1 MFIYLWLSF
10 ITFVHAFK
18 VNRFC
23 VDCKYYLHNPE
34 LWKSNKD
41 FNGKCMLFPKI
52 EQQIQSQTQNQT
64 QIPSPSYTFDK
75 YEYLV
80 SGEVVEPEV
89 DYTECKTAR
98 QQETMCGE
106 RGKYYRNKYTYFKE
120 CFNIERLKHFEKCKI
135 SKRLDDMIR

>member
-1 MFIYLWLSF
+1 MFIFIWLTF
-10 ITFVHAFK
+10 ITFVNAFK

-23 VDCKYYLHNPE
+23 VDCKYYLHNAD

-52 EQQIQSQTQNQT
+52 EQHNQT
-64 QIPSPSYTFDK
+64 QTQVPSPSYTFDK

-80 SGEVVEPEV
+80 SGEVSETDVE
-89 DYTECKTAR
+89 YNECKTAR
-98 QQETMCGE
+98 QEETMCGE

-120 CFNIERLKHFEKCKI
+120 CFTINRLKHFERCKI
-135 SKRLDDMIR
+135 TKRLDDMIR

>member
-1 MFIYLWLSF
+1 MFIFIWLSF
-10 ITFVHAFK
+10 ITFVNAFK

-23 VDCKYYLHNPE
+23 VDCKYYLHNAEPWNHKKE
-34 LWKSNKD
+34 MI
-41 FNGKCMLFPKI
+41 GKCVLFPKI
-52 EQQIQSQTQNQT
+52 EQQIQTQNQT
-64 QIPSPSYTFDK
+64 QVPYTFDK

-89 DYTECKTAR
+89 EYNECKTAR

-120 CFNIERLKHFEKCKI
+120 CFNIEHLKHFERCKM
-135 SKRLDDMIR
+135 SKRLGDMIR

>member
-1 MFIYLWLSF
+1 MVIFIWLNLLIF
-10 ITFVHAFK
+10 INAFK

-23 VDCKYYLHNPE
+23 VDCKYYLHNAEP
-34 LWKSNKD
+34 WNQKKD
-41 FNGKCMLFPKI
+41 CNGKCMLFPKI
-52 EQQIQSQTQNQT
+52 EQPTQVS
-64 QIPSPSYTFDK
+64 SPSYGFDK

-80 SGEVVEPEV
+80 SGEVVEPDVE
-89 DYTECKTAR
+89 YNECKTAR

-135 SKRLDDMIR
+135 AKRLDDV

>member
-1 MFIYLWLSF
+1 MFIFIWLSLFTF
-10 ITFVHAFK
+10 IHAFK

-41 FNGKCMLFPKI
+41 FNGKCILFPKV
-52 EQQIQSQTQNQT
+52 ETQNQT
-64 QIPSPSYTFDK
+64 QFPSPSYTFDK

-80 SGEVVEPEV
+80 SGEVIEHEL
-89 DYTECKTAR
+89 DYNECKTAR
-98 QQETMCGE
+98 QEESMCGE

-120 CFNIERLKHFEKCKI
+120 CFNIERLKYFERCKI
-135 SKRLDDMIR
+135 KKRLDDITR